1 VDGIDTTMARSIAST
16 FFLIALGL
24 WAGAG
29 VFFSGVVL
37 PTLFLNLESSVA
49 GQTAALLFPG
59 YYSFGIAVG
68 ALLLCAACWLA
79 RGGARA
85 WRVIVAAIVV
95 AWACQLYAGF
105 SIRPRMA
112 ELRGQATSAVEF
124 QELHRLSVRLNAVVL
139 IVTLG
144 VLVSSA
150 SVLSKR

>member
-1 VDGIDTTMARSIAST
+1 MARSIAST
-16 FFLIALGL
+16 LFLLTLGL

-37 PTLFLNLESSVA
+37 PTLFLNLESSAA

-59 YYSFGIAVG
+59 YYAFGIAVG

-79 RGGARA
+79 RGGALT
-85 WRVIVAAIVV
+85 WRIIVAAIVV
-95 AWACQLYAGF
+95 AWACQLYAGL

-112 ELRGQATSAVEF
+112 ELRGQPTGTAEF
-124 QELHRLSVRLNAVVL
+124 QDLHKLSVRLNGVVL
-139 IVTLG
+139 IATLG

-150 SVLSKR
+150 SILPKR

>member
-1 VDGIDTTMARSIAST
+1 MARSIAST
-16 FFLIALGL
+16 LFIVALGL

-37 PTLFLNLESSVA
+37 PTLFLNLESSAA

-59 YYSFGIAVG
+59 YYGFGLVAGV
-68 ALLLCAACWLA
+68 LLLCASCWLA
-79 RGGARA
+79 RGGTRA
-85 WRVIVAAIVV
+85 WRAIVAAIVV

-112 ELRGQATSAVEF
+112 ELRGQATGAGAVEF

-139 IVTLG
+139 IATLG